1 VGGAVAGDRDRGRRA
16 GADPAAAAVLTWL
29 DAAGRALGGT
39 ATVAGREPLAG
50 GYVSDAVER
59 IDLDVDGR
67 PVPVVLKAASAV
79 EVAAMRA
86 VAVVGGVSGALA
98 VGPGWVVLPFVDAP
112 LLACGAPV
120 PDAVWDTLA
129 RVHTHWYRKRPRGI
143 PVVDGPWWAALCD
156 RTLVAVRGG
165 AARTGDQAFSD
176 AERALLAWRAD
187 ERILR
192 ALATLPRTLCH
203 GDAHRGNIL
212 GQMLIDWGN
221 ARVAPAG
228 LDLAVLRGQGA
239 EVPPRYSDHAPPWE
253 QHWADVQVNI
263 QYLGFAADHLGPA
276 RVAEMVEN
284 AARAL
289 PRLGAG

>member
-1 VGGAVAGDRDRGRRA
+1 V
-16 GADPAAAAVLTWL
+16 
-29 DAAGRALGGT
+29 GRAT
-39 ATVAGREPLAG
+39 LAG
-50 GYVSDAVER
+50 GYVSAAVER

-67 PVPVVLKAASAV
+67 AVPVVLKAASPV

-86 VAVVGGVSGALA
+86 VAVVGGVAGALA

-112 LLACGAPV
+112 PLADGAPV

-165 AARTGDQAFSD
+165 GYAD

-187 ERILR
+187 PRILH

-203 GDAHRGNIL
+203 GDPHRGNIL
-212 GQMLIDWGN
+212 GGTLIDWGN

-228 LDLAVLRGQGA
+228 LDLAVLRAQGGEPPAGHPEPAGERYWA
-239 EVPPRYSDHAPPWE
+239 EVH
-253 QHWADVQVNI
+253 VNV

-276 RVAEMVEN
+276 AVAEMV
-284 AARAL
+284 ATAMRAL
-289 PRLGAG
+289 DALD